1 MEWSDEELARRV
13 AEDLPESDR
22 AEALALLMS
31 YGAAPHEREGSRVR
45 RVLLQ
50 SCNRS
55 MERLRRLLVMAQID
69 YRDIL
74 TRDPGPDGSFR

>member
-13 AEDLPESDR
+13 AQDLPEADR
-22 AEALALLMS
+22 EHALKLIMS
-31 YGAAPHEREGSRVR
+31 YGAAPHEREGPRVR

-50 SCNRS
+50 SCGGS
-55 MERLRRLLVMAQID
+55 LERLGRLLAMAQID

-74 TRDPGPDGSFR
+74 TRDPGPNGSFR

>member
-13 AEDLPESDR
+13 AHDLPEPDR
-22 AEALALLMS
+22 VPALALIMS
-31 YGAAPHEREGSRVR
+31 YGSAAHEREGPRVR

-50 SCNRS
+50 SCGGS
-55 MERLRRLLVMAQID
+55 LDRLRRLVAMAQID